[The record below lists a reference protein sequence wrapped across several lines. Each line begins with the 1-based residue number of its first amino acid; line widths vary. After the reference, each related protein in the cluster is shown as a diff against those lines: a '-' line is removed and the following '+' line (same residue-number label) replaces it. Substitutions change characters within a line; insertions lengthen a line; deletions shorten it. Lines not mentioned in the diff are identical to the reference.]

1 MSLPAI
7 VAIAAGT
14 LIVWASVSSGVA
26 VLLGR
31 AIFRADRQ
39 QPPEVVERITGP
51 LPPVPAPRLP
61 AWDDVDEA
69 MFRWF
74 AEGAR

>member
-7 VAIAAGT
+7 VCIAAGS
-14 LIVWASVSSGVA
+14 LIIWGAVSSAVA
-26 VLLGR
+26 VVIGR
-31 AIFRADRQ
+31 AISRADRQ
-39 QPPEVVERITGP
+39 QPPERVERITGP